1 MGSVI
6 SNMAMSREIGE
17 IALDEVFDQI
27 RHDYYL
33 LLRKVEDENK
43 KAMAELED
51 KLVVDKS
58 NFLAKQERE
67 RRLFETKLSRDKV
80 EFELRQDEEK
90 RKVEMETAKRKEQVT
105 SFVRNVRSKCRVIN
119 SRMPLRTESEI
130 RDEFVCPVCF
140 MDMKPP
146 IQIYQCTQGHP
157 ICQHCKSRPEV
168 TQCPTCRERLVG
180 RAFHIEKI
188 AGKVFMDDVVNESK
202 KDFPRTS
209 AANHDNEM
217 QVFFRVNGKSI
228 ILNIK
233 PSDNIDDVKE
243 LLYKKVGIPSSK
255 QWFVFGGKL
264 VEGSKIVSDIG
275 IQKESTIH
283 VNVRK

>member
-1 MGSVI
+1 MIVSTVVIETSVI

-27 RHDYYL
+27 RHDYYS
-33 LLRKVEDENK
+33 LLRKVEDENE

-51 KLVVDKS
+51 KLVVDKN
-58 NFLAKQERE
+58 NFLVKQETE
-67 RRLFETKLSRDKV
+67 RGSFEAKLSREKV
-80 EFELRQDEEK
+80 EFALRQDEEK

-105 SFVRNVRSKCRVIN
+105 SFIKNVRSKCRLTN

-140 MDMKPP
+140 TDMKPP

-228 ILNIK
+228 ILNIR
-233 PSDNIDDVKE
+233 PSDNIDDVK
-243 LLYKKVGIPSSK
+243 SCSTR
-255 QWFVFGGKL
+255 KL
-264 VEGSKIVSDIG
+264 AFPP
-275 IQKESTIH
+275 
-283 VNVRK
+283 VNSGLSMAENW